1 MHISTFL
8 MTMGGSGG
16 RLTQGRGKKEWGT
29 DATGRSARPPPAAHS
44 RHNVTLYHALH
55 LVRGSSQPYVVMSI
69 TLVADVKHCRK
80 IRGSPAAP

>member
-1 MHISTFL
+1 
-8 MTMGGSGG
+8 MTMGSSGG
-16 RLTQGRGKKEWGT
+16 RVTQGRGEEKKKRVGNRCDGEK
-29 DATGRSARPPPAAHS
+29 PPPAAHS